1 MSRHPFFDN
10 VDTLAMAHRGGAGE
24 TAENTRTG
32 FEYAVS
38 LGYIY
43 LESDIQV
50 ARDGVAVLFHD
61 PKLDRTTRATGS
73 ISDYT
78 WEQLR
83 RVSTDAGV
91 DQIMRVDEALS
102 SFPAQKFNLDLKCE
116 AAVSAFVE
124 IMDSTHAYDRVL
136 ASSFSDDRLRRVRK
150 RLGPRLVTSAGPREV
165 GKFLAGSWGLRHR
178 TTGPMALQIPSSI
191 KGVPVVTEA
200 LVNHAHDRGLQVH
213 VWTIDDPAEMTR
225 LLELGVDGLMTDRP
239 SVLRSL
245 LIDRDAWSGIH

>member
-1 MSRHPFFDN
+1 VPQHPFFES
-10 VDTLAMAHRGGAGE
+10 TGTIAMAHRGGARE
-24 TAENTRTG
+24 TSENTRAG

-38 LGYIY
+38 LGYVY

-50 ARDGVAVLFHD
+50 TRDGVAVLFHD
-61 PKLDRTTRATGS
+61 PKLDRTTQGTGL

-83 RVSTDAGV
+83 RISTDAGV
-91 DQIMRVDEALS
+91 DQIMRVDEALH
-102 SFPAQKFNLDLKCE
+102 SFPSQKFNLDLKCE
-116 AAVSAFVE
+116 AAVDAFVA
-124 IMDSTHAYDRVL
+124 IMDSTGAYDRVL
-136 ASSFSDDRLRRVRK
+136 ASSFSDDRLQRVRK

-191 KGVPVVTEA
+191 KGVPVVTES
-200 LVNHAHDRGLQVH
+200 LVKHAHDRGLQVH

-225 LLELGVDGLMTDRP
+225 LLTLGVDGLMTDRP
-239 SVLRSL
+239 SVLKSL
-245 LIDRDAWSGIH
+245 LINRGTWSGIH